1 MARIAVSGAG
11 WWGQGWHLP
20 HLSRHP
26 DAMIAAIVEPNP
38 SPVSS
43 NAAQVLEST
52 AQLSSRYSAPVY
64 GSVGELLASTTELDG
79 LLVGSPHASHFAD
92 GMLAIEAGVH
102 VLMEKPMTTS
112 VDEARALAAA
122 AHAHTDAG
130 RFFAVNNTANW
141 RPATRIASA
150 AVAAGRLGQVQH
162 VAARM
167 HSPLLWLFDEPAN
180 AGWVAP
186 TGDMVGNG
194 FGWGQLSHLLA
205 WCFEVSGLQPE
216 AAFTSMQHS
225 ARTGADLH
233 VAAVVTCVGGG
244 LLREQRQLPRVEG
257 ARHVG
262 QVPRAVVRA
271 LQQVVEGVHAAER
284 GDLLLVVHEL
294 VHLHRCQDEAGRQ
307 RQRRR
312 RVARA
317 HTVARRC
324 CEGGRRCCRRQVA
337 THHPHGDRSDGLRE
351 EQCHVVA

>member
-26 DAMIAAIVEPNP
+26 DAIIAAIVEPNP

-122 AHAHTDAG
+122 ARAHIDAG

-141 RPATRIASA
+141 RTATRAASA
-150 AVAAGRLGQVQH
+150 AVAAGRVGQVQH

-233 VAAVVTCVGGG
+233 VAAVVTCVGGASIALSGSAG
-244 LLREQRQLPRVEG
+244 LPGDAHGKVAVGKQIEVAVAVPTIALSPTPLCVRTACTCTSFTGLRL
-257 ARHVG
+257 RHG
-262 QVPRAVVRA
+262 
-271 LQQVVEGVHAAER
+271 GVAP
-284 GDLLLVVHEL
+284 L
-294 VHLHRCQDEAGRQ
+294 
-307 RQRRR
+307 RRR
-312 RVARA
+312 RPAPYVGCARITPPRHQA
-317 HTVARRC
+317 CAR
-324 CEGGRRCCRRQVA
+324 GA
-337 THHPHGDRSDGLRE
+337 RSELPL
-351 EQCHVVA
+351 

>member
-1 MARIAVSGAG
+1 MGGHGRGVARIAVSGAG

-43 NAAQVLEST
+43 NAAQALEST

-64 GSVGELLASTTELDG
+64 GSVGELLASTTQLDG
-79 LLVGSPHASHFAD
+79 LLVGSPHAAHFAD

-102 VLMEKPMTTS
+102 VLMEKPMTTD
-112 VDEARALAAA
+112 VGEARALAAA
-122 AHAHTDAG
+122 ARAHSDAG

-141 RPATRIASA
+141 RPATRTASA
-150 AVAAGRLGQVQH
+150 AVAAGRVGEVQH

-180 AGWVAP
+180 AGWVTP
-186 TGDMVGNG
+186 TGGMVGNG

-216 AAFTSMQHS
+216 AAFTSMQGS

-233 VAAVVTCVGGG
+233 VAAVVSCVGGASIALSGSAG
-244 LLREQRQLPRVEG
+244 LPGDAHGEAPVGKQIEVALAAPARPGSPRPCPPLRSQIEPR
-257 ARHVG
+257 
-262 QVPRAVVRA
+262 
-271 LQQVVEGVHAAER
+271 
-284 GDLLLVVHEL
+284 
-294 VHLHRCQDEAGRQ
+294 
-307 RQRRR
+307 
-312 RVARA
+312 
-317 HTVARRC
+317 
-324 CEGGRRCCRRQVA
+324 
-337 THHPHGDRSDGLRE
+337 
-351 EQCHVVA
+351 